1 MANASDFLTLEKV
14 DAHNHLNLGMRYAS
28 YVPWAGFYIP
38 NFPRKMNGLGEMH
51 EVIGQYTRNRSA
63 TAKDVQDLITLSVKD
78 AIADGVTILE
88 GSCDISFVN
97 HCNGSVDK
105 YVELIDG
112 IVKKFEGQIELRPE
126 LGMGKL
132 FDKSKIDAWV
142 PPLLESGIFKSIDLY
157 GPEVEDGIDQFKYI
171 YDLAGKLGIKK
182 KAHVG
187 EFSDAK
193 SVRCFI
199 EFFELDEVQ
208 HGIGAAND
216 DSVLQFIK
224 DRNIRCNVTPA
235 SNIMLSA
242 VKSLEEHP
250 IKKLVEFGIPVTIC
264 TDDLLFFNRSVSE
277 QCADLINANVLTE
290 EQVKSILKQGV
301 ESYKK

>member
-38 NFPRKMNGLGEMH
+38 NFPRKMNGLGDMH
-51 EVIGQYTRNRSA
+51 EVIWQYTRNRSA

-132 FDKSKIDAWV
+132 FDKTKIDAWV

>member
-1 MANASDFLTLEKV
+1 MANVSDFLTLEKV

-51 EVIGQYTRNRSA
+51 EVIAQYTRNRSA

-78 AIADGVTILE
+78 AIADGVTVLE
-88 GSCDISFVN
+88 GSCDISFVH
-97 HCNGSVDK
+97 HCNDSVDE
-105 YVELIDG
+105 YVELIHG

-132 FDKSKIDAWV
+132 FDKTKIDAWV

-171 YDLAGKLGIKK
+171 YDMAGKLGIKK

-193 SVRCFI
+193 SVRSFI

-224 DRNIRCNVTPA
+224 DRNTKWKKE
-235 SNIMLSA
+235 
-242 VKSLEEHP
+242 VKS
-250 IKKLVEFGIPVTIC
+250 
-264 TDDLLFFNRSVSE
+264 
-277 QCADLINANVLTE
+277 
-290 EQVKSILKQGV
+290 
-301 ESYKK
+301 ES

>member
-1 MANASDFLTLEKV
+1 
-14 DAHNHLNLGMRYAS
+14 
-28 YVPWAGFYIP
+28 
-38 NFPRKMNGLGEMH
+38 MNGLGEMH
-51 EVIGQYTRNRSA
+51 EVIAQYTRNRSA

-78 AIADGVTILE
+78 AIADGVTVLE
-88 GSCDISFVN
+88 GSCDISFVH
-97 HCNGSVDK
+97 HCNDSVDE
-105 YVELIDG
+105 YVELIHG

-132 FDKSKIDAWV
+132 FDKTKIDAWV

-171 YDLAGKLGIKK
+171 YDMAGKLGIKK

-193 SVRCFI
+193 SVRSFI

-235 SNIMLSA
+235 SNVMLSA

-277 QCADLINANVLTE
+277 QCADLVNANVLTE

>member
-1 MANASDFLTLEKV
+1 
-14 DAHNHLNLGMRYAS
+14 MRYAS
-28 YVPWAGFYIP
+28 YIPWAGFYIP

-78 AIADGVTILE
+78 AIADGVTVLE
-88 GSCDISFVN
+88 GSCDISFVH
-97 HCNGSVDK
+97 HCNDSVDE
-105 YVELIDG
+105 YVELIHG

-132 FDKSKIDAWV
+132 FDKTKIDAWV

-171 YDLAGKLGIKK
+171 YDMAGKLGIKK

-193 SVRCFI
+193 SVKQFI
-199 EFFELDEVQ
+199 EYFELDEVQ
-208 HGIGAAND
+208 HGIGAVQD
-216 DSVLQFIK
+216 DKILQYIADK
-224 DRNIRCNVTPA
+224 KLRCNVTPA
-235 SNIMLSA
+235 SNVMLTA
-242 VKSLEEHP
+242 VGKLENHP
-250 IKKLVEFGIPVTIC
+250 MRKMFDAGIRLTIS
-264 TDDLLFFNRSVSE
+264 TDDLLFFNKSISE
-277 QCADLINANVLTE
+277 QCADLVNCGLFTKE
-290 EQVKSILKQGV
+290 EIFTILNSEK
-301 ESYKK
+301 